1 MWTRNTWMKWG
12 VGLFLMATGAVTGI
26 SVAMAAPATHPQPK
40 MTEAGFWKLL
50 GEKLTFIQEG
60 HKGPV
65 IYDFFDP
72 GCTYCYTLYNEEQ
85 PLIRTGQLTV
95 RYVPVAYLLPSSA
108 PEAAALLQSPNPLS
122 ALQHFEP
129 IVGKSFGKPL
139 GASGVPGLPSAK
151 VLPMTAQELKENIGL
166 LQSARAMGVPA
177 ILYDQKNSKV
187 GLVQGM
193 ISRQGL
199 ITMLPHLQ

>member
-1 MWTRNTWMKWG
+1 MLMKKKTKSG
-12 VGLFLMATGAVTGI
+12 VGLLLIALGAAMGI
-26 SVAMAAPATHPQPK
+26 SGATAATNHSLPK

-50 GEKLTFIQEG
+50 GEKMTFIQEG

-72 GCTYCYTLYNEEQ
+72 NCPYCHTMYDEEQ
-85 PLIRTGQLTV
+85 PLIRAGQLTV

-108 PEAAALLQSPNPLS
+108 PEAAAILQSPHPLL
-122 ALQHFEP
+122 ALRHFES

-139 GASGVPGLPSAK
+139 GASGVPGLPKAK
-151 VLPMTAQELKENIGL
+151 VLPKTAQELKVNISL

-177 ILYDQKNSKV
+177 ILYDQTNGKV
-187 GLVQGM
+187 GLVPGM
-193 ISRQGL
+193 ISREGL